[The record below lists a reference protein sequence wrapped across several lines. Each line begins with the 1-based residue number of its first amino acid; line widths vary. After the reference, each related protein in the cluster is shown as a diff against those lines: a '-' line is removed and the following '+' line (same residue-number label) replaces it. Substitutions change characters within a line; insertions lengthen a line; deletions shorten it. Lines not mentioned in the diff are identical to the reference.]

1 MANQSFL
8 LAINDALAKANLQ
21 HLLPAT
27 YFDSAISIIKKWETN
42 FPEAYKKLVQELK
55 KKKINVEDLLVGLC
69 RFDQEAYSAFCD
81 CYPQIAAG
89 TAFNP
94 MTNMDVVKLYQSV
107 VDALVEQTEYSG
119 INIIFDEFSKFLESN
134 IDKSKMLNFK
144 IIQDVAELASRSGKK
159 QIHFTCITHKEI
171 LDYSSSDSFK
181 TVEGRFKHIKFVAS
195 SEQSYE
201 LISNA
206 IVKDASFAAF
216 KKSHQATFVEVC
228 NKSSLIDVFSDL
240 TPDSLEEKLLYGC
253 FPLTPLSAYALLNIS
268 ELVGQNERTLFTFLA
283 QDGEFTF
290 QDFLKKEHEAI
301 EFITP
306 DYIYTYFEELFRN
319 LYASW
324 GIGGFVSASAAHL
337 TTALAGGTGSDSLNL
352 NMAWHQDHIHPR
364 YAFEKNRLIKYF
376 AEKGLK
382 LDDITLKEWAA
393 KSNTLVNL
401 QLLTGKQNQEK
412 SKSPLVTWIYN
423 QFPDDD
429 KRKKYCEEHY
439 IDFDAGFEL
448 ENFDAY
454 YNRRREE
461 LKKKLMEIFSVQVIS
476 EEETRI
482 IEEQTSE
489 EESVITPEGKTI
501 AEVAVSVLIDHPEGL
516 TCKQIYEAIME
527 QHLYEFKAENPEVVL
542 RIEIRRRCQNVD
554 ISKSY
559 ETKCFRIVKEVDGE
573 CYYGITFSD

>member
-1 MANQSFL
+1 MKYSDFIHVNEGFQTSVNLEYDLNIPEKVKGYIPTEQSVRVLGEFLKSFYYSNDTQSRANVLVGPYGRGKSHLLLVLSAITSLDMFAASKDEREENYAILEELCDKIYSVNEEVGALAREIVQSGIRTLPVIINSNFNDINQSFL

-27 YFDSAISIIKKWETN
+27 YFDSA
-42 FPEAYKKLVQELK
+42 
-55 KKKINVEDLLVGLC
+55 
-69 RFDQEAYSAFCD
+69 
-81 CYPQIAAG
+81 
-89 TAFNP
+89 
-94 MTNMDVVKLYQSV
+94 
-107 VDALVEQTEYSG
+107 
-119 INIIFDEFSKFLESN
+119 
-134 IDKSKMLNFK
+134 
-144 IIQDVAELASRSGKK
+144 
-159 QIHFTCITHKEI
+159 
-171 LDYSSSDSFK
+171 
-181 TVEGRFKHIKFVAS
+181 
-195 SEQSYE
+195 
-201 LISNA
+201 
-206 IVKDASFAAF
+206 
-216 KKSHQATFVEVC
+216 
-228 NKSSLIDVFSDL
+228 
-240 TPDSLEEKLLYGC
+240 
-253 FPLTPLSAYALLNIS
+253 
-268 ELVGQNERTLFTFLA
+268 
-283 QDGEFTF
+283 
-290 QDFLKKEHEAI
+290 
-301 EFITP
+301 
-306 DYIYTYFEELFRN
+306 
-319 LYASW
+319 
-324 GIGGFVSASAAHL
+324 
-337 TTALAGGTGSDSLNL
+337 
-352 NMAWHQDHIHPR
+352 
-364 YAFEKNRLIKYF
+364 NRLIKYF